1 MMRQSFVLAACAV
14 LLAACSQNTDPD
26 SSAESTSA
34 TPGASPSATATP
46 SPSASAADDGTIKPS
61 PGEAAGDQVAYHDRE
76 CHQGKRSTK
85 VLTCVFGDPQ
95 GDVEIVAVGD
105 SKTEQY
111 LPVLDVVG
119 KERGWR
125 VVGMTKSACAFS
137 TAQLAGG
144 ADPNP
149 SWQACEEWNEN
160 AIDKI
165 RRIEP
170 DAVFTALYKLKVP
183 QFGRSIDGD
192 EQKTLMAEGIH
203 DALKRSDAAGIVLR
217 STPRAES
224 DTNIPTCVAEHGRDT
239 SRCDITGDTI
249 TDPSLVWS
257 RAEEDDI
264 VGGLDDATVMTINDQ
279 LCSSKDRCEAVA
291 DGILRYRDSHH
302 LTRTFVVSIADVFG
316 ERLAGSLEAVGVQP

>member
-26 SSAESTSA
+26 SSDESTSA
-34 TPGASPSATATP
+34 TPSASPSAAATP
-46 SPSASAADDGTIKPS
+46 SPSPSTAGDGSIKPS
-61 PGEAAGDQVAYHDRE
+61 PDEAASDQVTYDDRE
-76 CHQGKRSTK
+76 CHQDKRSTK

-111 LPVLDVVG
+111 LPVLDAVG

-144 ADPNP
+144 ANPNP
-149 SWQACEEWNEN
+149 SWQACEGWNRN
-160 AIDKI
+160 ALAKI
-165 RRIEP
+165 QRMQP

-183 QFGRSIDGD
+183 QFGRDIDGD
-192 EQKTLMAEGIH
+192 EQKALMADGIH
-203 DALKRSDAAGIVLR
+203 DALERSGAASIVLR

-224 DTNIPTCVAEHGRDT
+224 DTNIPTCVAEHERDT

-249 TDPSLVWS
+249 TDPSLVWT

-302 LTRTFVVSIADVFG
+302 LTRTFILSIADVFG
-316 ERLAGSLEAVGVQP
+316 ERLAEALDAVGVQP